1 MGDLLTTGGILAAFF
16 AGGVAL
22 FAPCCIVFLAPSYLA
37 GAVKNRRW
45 RLLPLTF
52 LFAAGLAV
60 VLVGVATAAAGPIAF
75 VALAAP
81 QIARRLLRSGRIAL
95 GVTFLVGGTL
105 LAAADLLAQSLDIGL
120 RTPVGLVTS
129 LLGGVYL
136 LWLLARRV

>member
-1 MGDLLTTGGILAAFF
+1 
-16 AGGVAL
+16 
-22 FAPCCIVFLAPSYLA
+22 
-37 GAVKNRRW
+37 
-45 RLLPLTF
+45 
-52 LFAAGLAV
+52 
-60 VLVGVATAAAGPIAF
+60 AF